1 MTKSAPLSLVT
12 IAVAVSAVCAG
23 AWRVEAATY
32 IQTDLVS
39 DISGLATVT
48 DPELMNS
55 WGISHSG
62 TSPFWISNQATNV
75 ATLYTVTGSTN
86 VSKVNI
92 NPPSGFVSLVTNA
105 PQGPTGQVANSNM
118 SSFLV
123 GNGGN
128 NAFAHFIFAGLNGT
142 ISAWDTGTTAFVQP
156 QATISGASYTGLAI
170 NQNQTRLYAANNAA
184 TTGSGINV
192 FDSTFTPISL
202 QLGPN
207 AFIDPS
213 LPAGLVPFNVQDIN
227 AKVYVTYAPAGH
239 TNQTNASLGQGV
251 VNVFDE
257 NGVFQ
262 QRLITNSNLAAPWGV
277 ALAPSSFGQFGGDLL
292 VGNFSTLHSFIGAY
306 NPTTGAFLGTIP
318 IDLPPGIEPGG
329 LWALEFGNG
338 VSGGSPDT
346 LYFSDGINAEA
357 DGLFGAIETPLPA
370 ALPLFATG
378 IGGLGL
384 LGWRR
389 KRKARATS

>member
-1 MTKSAPLSLVT
+1 MTR
-12 IAVAVSAVCAG
+12 IALALFAAFAVCAG
-23 AWRVEAATY
+23 AWRVEAAPY
-32 IQTDLVS
+32 VQTDLVS

-55 WGISHSG
+55 WGISHSA

-105 PQGPTGQVANSNM
+105 PQGPTGQVANTNM

-170 NQNQTRLYAANNAA
+170 NQNQTRLYAANNAG
-184 TTGSGINV
+184 TGSINV
-192 FDSTFTPISL
+192 FDSTFAPVN
-202 QLGPN
+202 LGSAAFVDPN
-207 AFIDPS
+207 
-213 LPAGLVPFNVQDIN
+213 LPTGFVPFNVQDIN
-227 AKVYVTYAPAGH
+227 GKVYVTYAPAGH
-239 TNQTNASLGQGV
+239 TNQTNAGLGQGV
-251 VNVFDE
+251 VNVFNED
-257 NGVFQ
+257 GVFQ
-262 QRLITNSNLAAPWGV
+262 QRLVTGGNLAAPWGV
-277 ALAPSSFGQFGGDLL
+277 ALAPSSFGMFGGDLL
-292 VGNFSTLHSFIGAY
+292 VGNFSFKNSFISAFD
-306 NPTTGAFLGTIP
+306 PTNGTLLGTIP

-338 VSGGSPDT
+338 MAGGSPDT
-346 LYFSDGINAEA
+346 LYFTDGINGEA

-378 IGGLGL
+378 ICGLGL

-389 KRKARATS
+389 KRKAQAVA

>member
-170 NQNQTRLYAANNAA
+170 NQAQTRLYAANNAG
-184 TTGSGINV
+184 TGSINV
-192 FDSTFTPISL
+192 FDSTFTPVN
-202 QLGPN
+202 LGST
-207 AFIDPS
+207 AFVDPS

-227 AKVYVTYAPAGH
+227 GKVYVTYAPAGH
-239 TNQTNASLGQGV
+239 TNQTNAGLGQGV
-251 VNVFDE
+251 VNVFNED
-257 NGVFQ
+257 GVFQ
-262 QRLITNSNLAAPWGV
+262 QRLVTGGNLAAPWGV
-277 ALAPSSFGQFGGDLL
+277 ALAPSSFGMFGGDLL
-292 VGNFSTLHSFIGAY
+292 VGNFSFKNSFISAFD
-306 NPTTGAFLGTIP
+306 PTNGTLLGTIP

-338 VSGGSPDT
+338 MAGGSPDT
-346 LYFSDGINAEA
+346 LYFTDGINGEA

-378 IGGLGL
+378 ICGLGL

-389 KRKARATS
+389 KRKAQAVA

>member
-1 MTKSAPLSLVT
+1 MRHLFRVILVT
-12 IAVAVSAVCAG
+12 MTIGMGVGCAA
-23 AWRVEAATY
+23 AWRAEAATY

-39 DISGLATVT
+39 DIPGLATVT

-62 TSPFWISNQATNV
+62 TSPFWISDQANNV
-75 ATLYTVTGSTN
+75 ATLYTVTGSTT

-105 PQGPTGQVANSNM
+105 PQGPTGTVANSNM

-128 NAFAHFIFAGLNGT
+128 EAFAHFIFAGLNGT
-142 ISAWDTGTTAFVQP
+142 ISAWDTGTTAFVQ
-156 QATISGASYTGLAI
+156 ATTTGASYTGLAV
-170 NQNQTRLYAANNAA
+170 NQAQTRLYAANNAG
-184 TTGSGINV
+184 TTGSINV
-192 FDSTFTPISL
+192 FDSTFAPVNLAT
-202 QLGPN
+202 GAFTDPN
-207 AFIDPS
+207 

-227 AKVYVTYAPAGH
+227 GNVYVTYAPAGH
-239 TNQTNASLGQGV
+239 ANQVSAGIGQGV
-251 VNVFDE
+251 VDVFNE

-262 QRLITNSNLAAPWGV
+262 QRLITGSQLAAPWGV

-292 VGNFSTLHSFIGAY
+292 VGNFSTLNSFIGAY
-306 NPTTGAFLGTIP
+306 NPTTGAFLGAIS
-318 IDLPPGIEPGG
+318 IDVGGNNPGG

-357 DGLFGAIETPLPA
+357 DGLFSAISTPLPA

-389 KRKARATS
+389 KRKAQAVA